1 MYNYRKKF
9 EVYTTMH
16 TTLHTFLKKHTN
28 FNTFIMKFIYN
39 HEYRKYNQ

>member
-16 TTLHTFLKKHTN
+16 TKLHTFKKSIPILITL
-28 FNTFIMKFIYN
+28 MKFTYN
-39 HEYRKYNQ
+39 HEYRKYYY